1 MSGYLNALQSAWEPL
16 SCDGNHLGPFPQLS
30 TWVLLSDWLTGLA
43 NRIINSEDTILR
55 MYGQIHTQAFDE
67 RTEGL

>member
-43 NRIINSEDTILR
+43 GHSEQDN
-55 MYGQIHTQAFDE
+55 QF
-67 RTEGL
+67 